1 MTPTARTPK
10 LPSLDGWRAVSIGL
24 VLVAHASSTA
34 GFPAGW
40 HRLLADYSE
49 TVGNWGVRFFFII
62 SGFLITHLLIQ
73 ESAETGGIS
82 LKNFYA
88 RRALRIL
95 PVCYV
100 YLFVLAFFTH
110 YTQSAA
116 MWVANLT
123 FTTNFIILRQ
133 VYPTGHLWSLGVEEQ
148 FYLLWPILL
157 VWLLPR
163 ATGGA
168 KLTRILI
175 LPLIIAPTVRLMNY
189 KQLYPAP
196 LDFLFSAGSFFA
208 KFDSLA
214 YGCLAAIW
222 FNQGRKTLENFYRQH
237 GGKIAWGG
245 VLLIFTPWL
254 LPFHGRFGATF
265 FDSLQAVGF
274 TLLLLQ
280 SLLHPERRFY
290 RALNWRWVRHVG
302 VLSYSIYIWQQLFWR
317 SDESVFGVT
326 QAWWLRFPLWLVLAL
341 LAAHASYYLLEKP
354 LLKLRARFHTA

>member
-95 PVCYV
+95 PVCYF
-100 YLFVLAFFTH
+100 YLLVLACFTH
-110 YTQSAA
+110 YTQDAA

-123 FTTNFIILRQ
+123 FTTNFLTLRH

-148 FYLLWPILL
+148 FYIFWPVLL
-157 VWLLPR
+157 VVLFKRSADATKLVKVLLLPV
-163 ATGGA
+163 
-168 KLTRILI
+168 
-175 LPLIIAPTVRLMNY
+175 IIAPTIRLLHY
-189 KQLYPAP
+189 KQLYPAGWE
-196 LDFLFSAGSFFA
+196 FLFANSSFFA
-208 KFDSLA
+208 RFDSLA
-214 YGCLAAIW
+214 YGCLAAFW
-222 FNQGRKTLENFYRQH
+222 FNQGRHSLTAFYQKH
-237 GGKIAWGG
+237 SGKIPVAGG
-245 VLLIFTPWL
+245 LLIFSPWL
-254 LPFHGRFGATF
+254 LPFHGRFGATC
-265 FDSLQAVGF
+265 FDSLQAIGF
-274 TLLLLQ
+274 TLLMLQ
-280 SLLHPERRFY
+280 SLLLPEYGFY
-290 RALNWRWVRHVG
+290 RALNWKWVGISAFCPTPFTSGNKCFAARKN
-302 VLSYSIYIWQQLFWR
+302 LSLAWPVHGGCGSP
-317 SDESVFGVT
+317 FG
-326 QAWWLRFPLWLVLAL
+326 F
-341 LAAHASYYLLEKP
+341 
-354 LLKLRARFHTA
+354 